1 MVILDGI
8 GQNDSL
14 YGNAFKQADLECF
27 NQLYEE
33 YPHSSLYGYGEYI
46 GLPDNQCGSSEVGHL
61 IFGAGKKIKFDVT
74 ICNEFVGNPEIETN
88 EKLVEFLNGIK
99 ERNGRLHLMGM
110 VSDGGVHS
118 DVKYMKNLIG
128 HLSKMNIVNKMY
140 FHVITDGKD
149 TDDHYSKEYIK
160 DLESVMKS
168 VKYGSIADVCGRYY
182 AMDRDNKWERIK
194 VYTDMI
200 FRGKAAVVRNY
211 ERAIDACYKESL
223 NDEYLPPFIVNEDGI
238 IRENDGV
245 IWLNFRPDR
254 SKQLLTTM
262 VNSEFDEY
270 NPHVPSNISVL
281 SLMEV
286 PGLDNLDYLIN
297 NREDLY
303 SLGYYFSELGLSQ
316 ARISET
322 EKYSAVTLDFNGGKL
337 FKVKDCDNF
346 LIPSPNVQSYDIQP
360 QMNTDEVVKQTIKCL
375 EKDYDFILVNIANAD
390 LVAHTGNFE
399 ATKASL
405 KIVDDYLER
414 IIEAVDDNF
423 YHLIVTSS
431 HSHCEEMLDKDGNVL
446 KSHSMNPVPFI
457 IRDKKVTLKHKGDIT
472 QVAPTLLRYMD
483 IAIPKSMEGTKTLF
497 IEED

>member
-14 YGNAFKQADLECF
+14 YGNAIKQADLECF

-61 IFGAGKKIKFDVT
+61 ILGAGKKIKFDVT
-74 ICNEFVGNPEIETN
+74 KCNEFIGNPEIETN
-88 EKLVEFLNGIK
+88 EKLVEFLNGIN
-99 ERNGRLHLMGM
+99 EAGGRLHLMGM

-128 HLSKMNIVNKMY
+128 HLSKMNIVKKMY

-168 VKYGSIADVCGRYY
+168 VKYGTIADVCGRYY

-211 ERAIDACYKESL
+211 ERAIDACYKETL
-223 NDEYLPPFIVNEDGI
+223 NDEYLPPFIVNEDGV

-245 IWLNFRPDR
+245 LWLNFRPDR

-270 NPHVPSNISVL
+270 NPHVPNNIKVM

-286 PGLDNLDYLIN
+286 PGLDNLEHLIDFD
-297 NREDLY
+297 EDLY
-303 SLGYYFSELGLSQ
+303 SLGYYFSELGLTQ

-360 QMNTDEVVKQTIKCL
+360 QMNIEEVVKQTIKCL

-405 KIVDDYLER
+405 KIIDDCLER

-423 YHLIVTSS
+423 YHLIVTST

-457 IRDKKVTLKHKGDIT
+457 IRDKRVTLKHKGDIT
-472 QVAPTLLRYMD
+472 QIAPTLLRYMD

>member
-8 GQNDSL
+8 GQNDSQ
-14 YGNAFKQADLECF
+14 YGNAVKQADMECF

-33 YPHSSLYGYGEYI
+33 YPHASLYGHGEYI
-46 GLPDNQCGSSEVGHL
+46 GLPDNQCGNSEIGHL

-74 ICNEFVGNPEIETN
+74 TCNEVIGNPEIEEN
-88 EKLVEFLNGIK
+88 EKLVTFLNEIK
-99 ERNGRLHLMGM
+99 ERNGKLHLMGM

-118 DVKYMKNLIG
+118 DIKYMKNMIG
-128 HLSKMNIVNKMY
+128 HLSKMGIVKKMY

-149 TDDHYSKEYIK
+149 TDDHVSKEYIN

-168 VKYGSIADVCGRYY
+168 VKYGVIADVCGRYY

-200 FRGKAAVVRNY
+200 FRGKAAKVRSY
-211 ERAIDACYKESL
+211 ERAIDACYKEGL
-223 NDEYLPPFIVNEDGI
+223 TDEFLPPFIVNEDGI
-238 IRENDGV
+238 ISDNDGI
-245 IWLNFRPDR
+245 IWLNFRSDR
-254 SKQLLTTM
+254 SKQLLTAM
-262 VNSEFDEY
+262 VNTEFDEY
-270 NPHVPSNISVL
+270 NVHVPNDLSVL

-286 PGLDNLDYLIN
+286 PGIDNLNHLIDT
-297 NREDLY
+297 EDLY

-337 FKVKDCDNF
+337 FKVKGCDNF
-346 LIPSPNVQSYDIQP
+346 LIPSPNVISYDVQP
-360 QMNTDEVVKQTIKCL
+360 QMNIEEVLKQVIKCL
-375 EKDYDFILVNIANAD
+375 EKDYDFILVNLANAD
-390 LVAHTGNFE
+390 LVAHSGNFE

-405 KIVDDYLER
+405 KIIDDCLER

-431 HSHCEEMLDKDGNVL
+431 HSHCEEMLDKEGKIL
-446 KSHSMNPVPFI
+446 KKHSLNPVPFI
-457 IRDKKVTLKHKGDIT
+457 IRDKKVTLRHKGDIT
-472 QVAPTLLRYMD
+472 QIAPTILRYMD
-483 IAIPKSMEGTKTLF
+483 IAIPSSMEGTKHLF